1 MTTTRYTESEWRA
14 IISDLARELQVY
26 EQDYC
31 PDIDRIDIART
42 IDHTLLK
49 LDASPKQIDELC
61 AEARVANFAACLFHQ
76 PCFSLAFANAIPHRA
91 SASDQTTSPKPT
103 PTSKAATSSSPASS
117 ASTKAPKTP
126 TTNCK
131 KHAWPSPPA
140 PTNSMW

>member
-14 IISDLARELQVY
+14 IISDVARELQVF

-31 PDIDRIDIART
+31 PDMDRIDVART

-61 AEARVANFAACLFHQ
+61 AEARVANFAVWSLFSALLLTKLTNTT
-76 PCFSLAFANAIPHRA
+76 PYRA

-103 PTSKAATSSSPASS
+103 PTSKAATSSSPV
-117 ASTKAPKTP
+117 
-126 TTNCK
+126 
-131 KHAWPSPPA
+131 
-140 PTNSMW
+140 

>member
-14 IISDLARELQVY
+14 IISDVARELQVY

-61 AEARVANFAACLFHQ
+61 AEARVANFAV
-76 PCFSLAFANAIPHRA
+76 R
-91 SASDQTTSPKPT
+91 
-103 PTSKAATSSSPASS
+103 SSSPRQ
-117 ASTKAPKTP
+117 KAR
-126 TTNCK
+126 
-131 KHAWPSPPA
+131 
-140 PTNSMW
+140 

>member
-61 AEARVANFAACLFHQ
+61 AEARVANFAVWSSS
-76 PCFSLAFANAIPHRA
+76 PCSWGILTNTVYRA

-103 PTSKAATSSSPASS
+103 PTSKAATSS
-117 ASTKAPKTP
+117 
-126 TTNCK
+126 
-131 KHAWPSPPA
+131 
-140 PTNSMW
+140 